1 MFRLSTNHRRC
12 FSYYRRCLRSSDSRC
27 TNTGCSDPYTDSAYT
42 DSAYTG
48 SAYTSSADAC
58 GSNSRSADAD
68 TGGLRL

>member
-12 FSYYRRCLRSSDSRC
+12 FSYYRRCLWSYDSRC

-42 DSAYTG
+42 G
-48 SAYTSSADAC
+48 SADAC

-68 TGGLRL
+68 TNTDSTLLFL